1 MIVRFGFLITA
12 SLFTTLSLT
21 ACATAAPQ
29 ATAEKPT
36 EMATAEPAQGAEPPK
51 TLVGTWQL
59 VQFQPNDA
67 GMAPMKPDAPDKYE
81 LTFLG
86 GGRAAM
92 KVDCN
97 RATAIWETTPTDGTH
112 GHLTFGPLAMTRMA
126 CPTPALDTKWELNA
140 NSVADYTV
148 DGDTLS
154 LGLEGGKGTYTW
166 SRKKE

>member
-1 MIVRFGFLITA
+1 MIVRTGFLIA
-12 SLFTTLSLT
+12 ATLALS
-21 ACATAAPQ
+21 ACATASPQ
-29 ATAEKPT
+29 ASKDTS
-36 EMATAEPAQGAEPPK
+36 ATVASSEPPK

-59 VQFQPNDA
+59 TQFQPNDVSI
-67 GMAPMKPDAPDKYE
+67 APVKPDTADKYE
-81 LTFLG
+81 LTFLS

-97 RATAIWETTPTDGTH
+97 RATAIWEMTPTDGTH

-126 CPTPALDTKWELNA
+126 CPTPGLDTKWELNA
-140 NSVADYTV
+140 NSIADYAV

-166 SRKKE
+166 TRKKD

>member
-1 MIVRFGFLITA
+1 MTARSGFLITA
-12 SLFTTLSLT
+12 SFIATLVAPLALS
-21 ACATAAPQ
+21 ACATTAPQ
-29 ATAEKPT
+29 TAS
-36 EMATAEPAQGAEPPK
+36 GEPPK

-59 VQFQPNDA
+59 TQFQPNDA
-67 GMAPMKPDAPDKYE
+67 TIAPVKPDTPDKYE
-81 LTFLG
+81 LTFLD

-97 RATAIWETTPTDGTH
+97 RATAIWEMTPSDGTH

-126 CPTPALDTKWELNA
+126 CLTPGLDTKWELNA
-140 NSVADYTV
+140 NSVADYAV

-166 SRKKE
+166 TRKKD

>member
-1 MIVRFGFLITA
+1 MIVRTGFLISA
-12 SLFTTLSLT
+12 TLALS
-21 ACATAAPQ
+21 ACATDAPLASVDAGAPAA
-29 ATAEKPT
+29 AS
-36 EMATAEPAQGAEPPK
+36 GEPPK

-59 VQFQPNDA
+59 VQFQPNEA
-67 GMAPMKPDAPDKYE
+67 SASPVKPDAPDKYE
-81 LTFLG
+81 LTFLS

-97 RATAIWETTPTDGTH
+97 RATAIWEMTPTDGTH

-126 CPTPALDTKWELNA
+126 CPTPGLDTKWELNA
-140 NSVADYTV
+140 NSIADYAV

-166 SRKKE
+166 TRKKD

>member
-1 MIVRFGFLITA
+1 MTARFGFLITA
-12 SLFTTLSLT
+12 SFVATLVAPLGLT
-21 ACATAAPQ
+21 ACATASPQ
-29 ATAEKPT
+29 ASAD
-36 EMATAEPAQGAEPPK
+36 AGVPAASGEPPK

-67 GMAPMKPDAPDKYE
+67 SAAPVKPDAADKYE
-81 LTFLG
+81 LTFLS

-97 RATAIWETTPTDGTH
+97 RATAIWEMTPSDGTH

-126 CPTPALDTKWELNA
+126 CLTPGLDTKWELNA
-140 NSVADYTV
+140 NSVADYSV

-166 SRKKE
+166 SRKKD

>member
-1 MIVRFGFLITA
+1 MTARSGFLITA
-12 SLFTTLSLT
+12 SFIATLVAPLALS
-21 ACATAAPQ
+21 ACATTAPQ
-29 ATAEKPT
+29 TAS
-36 EMATAEPAQGAEPPK
+36 GEPPK

-59 VQFQPNDA
+59 TQFQPNDA
-67 GMAPMKPDAPDKYE
+67 TIAPMKPDTADKYE
-81 LTFLG
+81 LTFLD

-97 RATAIWETTPTDGTH
+97 RATAIWEMTPTDGTH

-126 CPTPALDTKWELNA
+126 CLTPGLDTKWELNA
-140 NSVADYTV
+140 NSVADYSV

-166 SRKKE
+166 TRKKD

>member
-1 MIVRFGFLITA
+1 MTARFGFLITA
-12 SLFTTLSLT
+12 SFVATLVAPLGVM
-21 ACATAAPQ
+21 AAPQ
-29 ATAEKPT
+29 SAAVET
-36 EMATAEPAQGAEPPK
+36 PALSAGEPPK

-59 VQFQPNDA
+59 VQFQPTDTSI
-67 GMAPMKPDAPDKYE
+67 APVKPDTADKYE
-81 LTFLG
+81 LTFLS

-97 RATAIWETTPTDGTH
+97 RATAIWEMTPTDGTH

-126 CPTPALDTKWELNA
+126 CPTAGLDTKWELNA

-166 SRKKE
+166 ARKPE